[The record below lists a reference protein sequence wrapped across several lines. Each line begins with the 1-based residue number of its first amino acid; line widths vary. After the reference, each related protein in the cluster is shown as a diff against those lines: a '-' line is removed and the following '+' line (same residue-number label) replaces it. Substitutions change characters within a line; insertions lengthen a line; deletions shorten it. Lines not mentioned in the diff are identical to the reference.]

1 MPTTPT
7 LRLTQTSIA
16 PGRHQVQLT
25 LDGAGRPRTETAR
38 FAFQV
43 ADQDREDLRWYLE
56 DYLEYPIDPAPA
68 IAARVEQRMVEV
80 GRELFTGIF
89 STRDAWDLWAQ
100 IHDQLAETRV
110 EVVSEVEAA
119 AMLPWEL
126 LRDPRTDNP
135 VALDAHTFV
144 RAEHETARHPELIMP
159 AGGRIRVL
167 LVICRPAGPE
177 DVPFRSVA
185 SRLIRFSAGTHEA
198 FQLDVLRPPTFKQ
211 LAKVLREA
219 VDRGQ
224 PYHVVH
230 FDGHGTWADL
240 NKTGGSAGPVSGLR
254 YSVLSSA
261 REGPHGF
268 LLFEDP
274 ATADNQ
280 QLVDGP
286 ALGRVLVETGVPV
299 LILNACRSAHA
310 DLTPEPQSVAATADA
325 HTRVRAYGSLAQEV
339 VDAGLAGVVAMRY
352 SVYVAAAAQF
362 VGDLYDA
369 LVKGL
374 PLGTAVTRGRKQL
387 AEQPNREIA
396 FQPRPLQDWMVP
408 IVYEAVPISL
418 FPKPGIAEQLSITMA
433 QTEVEAAHDTRRSS
447 LPERP
452 RRGLLRPRRD
462 FARLG
467 PYLGRPTGRASA
479 RLCGGRQ
486 DCHRG

>member
-1 MPTTPT
+1 
-7 LRLTQTSIA
+7 
-16 PGRHQVQLT
+16 
-25 LDGAGRPRTETAR
+25 
-38 FAFQV
+38 
-43 ADQDREDLRWYLE
+43 
-56 DYLEYPIDPAPA
+56 
-68 IAARVEQRMVEV
+68 
-80 GRELFTGIF
+80 
-89 STRDAWDLWAQ
+89 
-100 IHDQLAETRV
+100 
-110 EVVSEVEAA
+110 
-119 AMLPWEL
+119 
-126 LRDPRTDNP
+126 

-144 RAEHETARHPELIMP
+144 RAEHETAKHPELIMP
-159 AGGRIRVL
+159 AGGSIRVL

-185 SRLIRFSAGTHEA
+185 SRLIRLSAGTHEA
-198 FQLDVLRPPTFKQ
+198 FHLDVLRPPTFKR
-211 LAKVLREA
+211 LAQVLREA
-219 VDRGQ
+219 ADRGQ

-254 YSVLSSA
+254 YSVLSPA

-268 LLFEDP
+268 LLFEDS

-352 SVYVAAAAQF
+352 SVYVVAAAQF

-418 FPKPGIAEQLSITMA
+418 FPKPGIAEQLSITVGE
-433 QTEVEAAHDTRRSS
+433 TEIEAAHDTRRSS

-452 RRGLLRPRRD
+452 DVGFYGRDETLLALDRAFD
-462 FARLG
+462 AQQVVLLHAYAGAGKTTTAVEFARWYQLTGGVQG
-467 PYLGRPTGRASA
+467 PVLFTSFEQHTPLA
-479 RLCGGRQ
+479 RVLDQVGQTFKDVLDGNLI
-486 DCHRG
+486 DWLTLDDA